1 MTGWQTCK
9 ERCLASSSSGR
20 QTATRPSAVEGKL
33 LHPHQGPQE
42 GEGTAQGDH
51 GGAEGHGQV
60 HHIRSYV
67 Q

>member
-1 MTGWQTCK
+1 M
-9 ERCLASSSSGR
+9 
-20 QTATRPSAVEGKL
+20 EGKL